1 MDAQPAASR
10 KTLEWDV
17 KGAAICYPGAGGG
30 GVGAYRSGVI
40 AIWAPSHLRRSTSVL
55 FLVGGHYNSLRMCGL
70 FGGLLGGIL
79 QCHRVTQE
87 QMTHRLAVGTTL
99 GVRLRSSRQQTAGRG
114 GWMDRPGDSIEL
126 PFPQQPWRLSN
137 FALRDP

>member
-1 MDAQPAASR
+1 MRINIFTGCEKIFRVVDAQPAASR

-55 FLVGGHYNSLRMCGL
+55 FLVGGHYNSICVVYSVD
-70 FGGLLGGIL
+70 
-79 QCHRVTQE
+79 CWAVSCSVTVSHE
-87 QMTHRLAVGTTL
+87 
-99 GVRLRSSRQQTAGRG
+99 
-114 GWMDRPGDSIEL
+114 
-126 PFPQQPWRLSN
+126 
-137 FALRDP
+137 